1 MKQRFL
7 ADESVDFRIVKALR
21 QDGKEVDAIVE
32 DNASISDEEV
42 LNIANEIKAVLLT
55 EDKDFGELTYRLQKP
70 SHGIILLRLSGQDI
84 DARID
89 LVKKVIEEYEKS
101 LPHSYIVISIKK
113 VRVREL

>member
-7 ADESVDFRIVKALR
+7 ADESVDFRIVKSLR
-21 QDGKEVDAIVE
+21 QDGYEVDAIVE

-89 LVKKVIEEYEKS
+89 LVKKVIEEYGES
-101 LPHSYIVISIKK
+101 LPYSYIVISIKK